1 MAKSKDTKNQKVI
14 IINNMF
20 TGGYGLNGENL
31 PHEMINFFRDKN
43 NNYNVYITPTGT
55 INSSIKEDDIRA
67 IIFIRNYENGMVEVL
82 GKAENIQPKQFY
94 TQGINL
100 DKQNQIKD
108 SAGKTATEI
117 KTYLTNINDSIFYG
131 KKSLTE
137 IHTSNTSDN
146 GILVSMRVNKF
157 CLPKKTFYLSYKPE
171 NDKLFNDVYFLPSD
185 DGKSQ
190 GKQIAN
196 QSMLAYYY
204 ETDNKFAYNK
214 LIEILED
221 AKNEFWENESETP
234 KYDAEKID
242 KDIVGFD
249 NFFKITRQQDNEVMF
264 SNMFFYYF
272 STYPDL
278 LKYFAK
284 ELFKIELSE
293 KYIVQREKERM
304 DIRIIDDN
312 NYIIIENKIKSGING
327 IIKKQKGRN
336 DDKDKN
342 TKIKYEYNDD
352 GFAIDKNGKYISQL
366 SIYIDKARK
375 YLEKNNTHETKIHA
389 YIFAPNYSPL
399 NKTLLDNKYSC
410 GNSYSIVRYKDIEKV
425 LAEYTGV
432 KPPYFQDFLYA
443 LNKHTKTI
451 DDEHRLNL
459 LYRLKCR
466 IEDK

>member
-1 MAKSKDTKNQKVI
+1 MKKKNDPKNQKVI

-43 NNYNVYITPTGT
+43 NGFNVYITPTGT
-55 INSSIKEDDIRA
+55 INKSIKEEDIRA

-82 GKAENIQPKQFY
+82 GKAEGIQPKKFY

-108 SAGKTATEI
+108 SNGKTAATI
-117 KTYLTNINDSIFYG
+117 KKELSDINKSIFYG
-131 KKSLTE
+131 EKSLTD
-137 IHTSNTSDN
+137 IHISNASDN
-146 GILVSMRVNKF
+146 GILVSMTVDKI
-157 CLPKKTFYLSYKPE
+157 CLPQKTFYLSYKPE
-171 NDKLFNDVYFLPSD
+171 NEKLFNDVYFLPSD
-185 DGKSQ
+185 DGNGP

-204 ETDNKFAYNK
+204 ETDNKYAYDK
-214 LIEILED
+214 LNEILKD
-221 AKNEFWENESETP
+221 DKNEFWENESKTP
-234 KYDAEKID
+234 EYNAAEID
-242 KDIVGFD
+242 KDLVGID

-272 STYPDL
+272 STCPKL
-278 LKYFAK
+278 LKYFVK
-284 ELFKIELSE
+284 EILGLELSE
-293 KYIVQREKERM
+293 SYTVEREKERM

-312 NYIIIENKIKSGING
+312 HYIIIENKIKSGING
-327 IIKKQKGRN
+327 IIKKQKGKN
-336 DDKDKN
+336 DDETTNKKPGYQY
-342 TKIKYEYNDD
+342 TED
-352 GFAIDKNGKYISQL
+352 GFAIDENGKYISQL
-366 SIYIDKARK
+366 SV
-375 YLEKNNTHETKIHA
+375 YLEKAKNHLEKEKKTDVEIKA
-389 YIFAPNYSPL
+389 FIFAPNYSPL
-399 NKTLLDNKYSC
+399 NKDLLDNKYSC
-410 GNSYSIVRYKDIEKV
+410 GKEYSIIRYKDIEK
-425 LAEYTGV
+425 AFHSYPGD

-466 IEDK
+466 IEDN